1 MTLTGVNEQCK
12 VEWQYASS
20 KKAVIAKSV
29 CIKAAFQTYKSV
41 QIKMKPFS
49 FIKSTFCV
57 IFHSMNKFLNESQD
71 WMEKRLNKCRVWTLL
86 ICQHLHNNLSVKTV
100 ILSWNISFCCC
111 CWSCFTFW
119 QWWLWVSSTN
129 TSVSEFLPKI
139 TFSKY
144 AFLIMIAPL
153 TLYKFY
159 MCYSSVT

>member
-49 FIKSTFCV
+49 FIKSTFYV

-71 WMEKRLNKCRVWTLL
+71 WMEKRLNKCRVWTIL

-100 ILSWNISFCCC
+100 KLFNILTMMTVSR
-111 CWSCFTFW
+111 
-119 QWWLWVSSTN
+119 VSSTN
-129 TSVSEFLPKI
+129 TRHKI
-139 TFSKY
+139 VYFKLLGWPRVG
-144 AFLIMIAPL
+144 AG
-153 TLYKFY
+153 
-159 MCYSSVT
+159 

>member
-12 VEWQYASS
+12 IEWQYASS

-49 FIKSTFCV
+49 FIKSTFYV

-71 WMEKRLNKCRVWTLL
+71 WTEKRLNKCRVWTLL

-100 ILSWNISFCCC
+100 ILSWNISFVVVVEVVEHSDNDDC
-111 CWSCFTFW
+111 
-119 QWWLWVSSTN
+119 
-129 TSVSEFLPKI
+129 EFLVRTLDTNI
-139 TFSKY
+139 T
-144 AFLIMIAPL
+144 
-153 TLYKFY
+153 
-159 MCYSSVT
+159 MCWYL